1 MISHGESKKYNQLV
15 NKTKKKQ
22 SPIGEREYRG
32 REEKGYYGII
42 RSQGYETFEKCKA
55 LQNLKHLSFN

>member
-1 MISHGESKKYNQLV
+1 M

-32 REEKGYYGII
+32 REEKVYYGII
-42 RSQGYETFEKCKA
+42 WSQGYETFEKCKA
-55 LQNLKHLSFN
+55 LQNLKNLSFN

>member
-1 MISHGESKKYNQLV
+1 MILHGESKKYNKLM

-32 REEKGYYGII
+32 REEKVYYGII
-42 RSQGYETFEKCKA
+42 
-55 LQNLKHLSFN
+55 